1 MGVFQNTIELYRKYY
16 KIILMSLFI
25 KYITQAKQ
33 KIINQ
38 KTSKKLLELE
48 VFGSVTDSILR
59 KEWIF
64 YRFANLYALKN
75 AHYLIF
81 F

>member
-1 MGVFQNTIELYRKYY
+1 MGAFQNTIELYRKYY

-25 KYITQAKQ
+25 KYITQGKQ
-33 KIINQ
+33 KIINR

-48 VFGSVTDSILR
+48 VLGSVMDSILR

-64 YRFANLYALKN
+64 YLFANLYALKN
-75 AHYLIF
+75 AHYRIF

>member
-1 MGVFQNTIELYRKYY
+1 MGVFQDTIELYREYY

-25 KYITQAKQ
+25 KYITQGKQ

-64 YRFANLYALKN
+64 YRFANLYASKN
-75 AHYLIF
+75 AHYRIF